1 MDSEILFIEKA
12 IRSAKEVKIINKE
25 KLQDTIALQ
34 IQYKKEIFLVMIK
47 KAFGNHYVINVNNP
61 VKL

>member
-34 IQYKKEIFLVMIK
+34 IQYKKK
-47 KAFGNHYVINVNNP
+47 YS
-61 VKL
+61 